1 MSVKPKK
8 TGKSKPLPSQASS
21 SGNQKLWQNA
31 ISLAA
36 VFIMLMASI
45 SRIVLSHI
53 PMSRD
58 EGAYAYLGRL
68 AARGFTPYVDF
79 YEMKPPMLFYL
90 YGLGGSVFGF
100 TDIGLRLFALLLN
113 LCSSVLI
120 FLILRYYMARHYAL
134 VAAALFAVFS
144 LNPFAW
150 GFSMVAE
157 HLVNTLVLSAFFLLH
172 KSIHHKGY
180 LFAILAGVAFAM
192 AVLTKQTAVLISP
205 VILLYA
211 IVERK
216 RKPWLAHCL
225 AFAGGVLLPVI
236 IIGVWLAMNG
246 ALGEALYWLTT
257 YPAKY
262 STAVTPEEGKAFLRY
277 FSKHITLFQLSLF
290 IAFGA
295 VFIAALA
302 WIRRNPF
309 HWMVAYFLIAA
320 LTIIPGF
327 RFYGQYWM
335 LIFAPIALMTGAAFF
350 RLEEFKPRMGLI
362 AATGVMIL
370 MTGEMIMHRSYYF
383 NTDTPDE
390 VSLLYKNN
398 PFGPIRKLSRYAGA
412 QMKAEDTFM
421 VFGSEPQAYLYAGK
435 DAPTRH
441 VFMGMISKHD
451 EKSKEFIRE
460 ALDDLGQK
468 QPTYVLYNF
477 FMYSWGMT
485 VKSNDELYMSG
496 YNYLKNHY
504 MPLAAYNMDSDAF
517 QYTSEGQQINPSL
530 ANQVVLFKRK

>member
-8 TGKSKPLPSQASS
+8 SGKSKPLPSKASS
-21 SGNQKLWQNA
+21 SRNQKLWQNA
-31 ISLAA
+31 LSLAA

-68 AARGFTPYVDF
+68 AARGFTPYIDF

-157 HLVNTLVLSAFFLLH
+157 HLVNTLVLSAFLLLH
-172 KSIHHKGY
+172 QGVNQKGY
-180 LFAILAGVAFAM
+180 LYAILAGVAFAM

-262 STAVTPEEGKAFLRY
+262 STAVTPEEGKSFLAY
-277 FSKHITLFQLSLF
+277 FSKHITLFHLSLF
-290 IAFGA
+290 ITFGA
-295 VFIAALA
+295 VLIAALA

-309 HWMVAYFLIAA
+309 HWMVVYFLIAV

-335 LIFAPIALMTGAAFF
+335 LIFAPMALMTGAALF

-383 NTDTPDE
+383 NTEIPDE
-390 VSLLYKNN
+390 VSLLYNNN

-412 QMKAEDTFM
+412 QMKAEDTIM

-451 EKSKEFIRE
+451 EKSKAFIRE
-460 ALDDLGQK
+460 SLDDLEQK

-517 QYTSEGQQINPSL
+517 QYASEGQQINPSL